1 MRTMRTLHR
10 PGDYLSSFGRLLEI
24 DARLRD
30 GERVS
35 QASLARELGVSTRTI
50 QRDFAYLRDSLG
62 APLVYDEHRK
72 GWHYAEPAFA
82 LPAVLLSE
90 TDLHALLL
98 MREALG
104 QYAGT
109 PWEAAARRA
118 FGLFERA
125 LPERERFAANWITS
139 RVAFT
144 GQPAAAIRAKVW
156 DAVLDSL
163 RRSLT
168 LAVTYQKPGEPARR
182 RRIDPYGLIV
192 TDGDWNLYGHDHRSG
207 ARRTFLLAR
216 IRAATVTERTFEL
229 PVDFDLSRYVREG
242 IDGLQ
247 TDGAPVRRVRI
258 TFSKAASPRIAE
270 RKWHPDQTEHWDRQ
284 GRLTVEFDVRAQF
297 RLERR
302 LQSEQPS
309 IDRVTWSPDKPTED

>member
-1 MRTMRTLHR
+1 MRTLHR
-10 PGDYLSSFGRLLEI
+10 PGDYLSFFGRLLEI
-24 DARLRD
+24 DARLRE
-30 GERVS
+30 GQRVS
-35 QASLARELGVSTRTI
+35 QVSLARELGVSTRTI

-62 APLVYDEHRK
+62 APLIYDEHRK
-72 GWHYAEPAFA
+72 GWHYTESPFA

-90 TDLHALLL
+90 TDLQALLL

-104 QYAGT
+104 QYSGT

-118 FGLFERA
+118 FGHIERA
-125 LPERERFAANWITS
+125 LPERERLAAHWIAS
-139 RVAFT
+139 RVVFV
-144 GQPAAAIRAKVW
+144 GQPAPVIRAEVW
-156 DAVLDSL
+156 DAVLDAL

-168 LAVTYQKPGEPARR
+168 LAVTYQKPGERARR

-207 ARRTFLLAR
+207 QRRTFLLAR
-216 IRAATVTERTFEL
+216 IRTATVTERSFVL
-229 PVDFDLSRYVREG
+229 PPDFDLARYTREG

-258 TFSKAASPRIAE
+258 TFTRAASPRIAE

-284 GRLTVEFDVRAQF
+284 GRLTLELDVRAPF

-302 LQSEQPS
+302 IQSEGPS
-309 IDRVTWSPDKPTED
+309 IDRVTWSPERPTKA